1 MIHFCPNCWS
11 EIRENVSVCPHCR
24 YDLAHYNQLPY
35 EDKLI
40 LALRHP
46 IRENR
51 MLAIQLLGDLRSR
64 SAISVFRSIIRE
76 ENDFYVI
83 REVVRSL
90 RKIGGKDSEELLSA
104 LRQHTSKLVRDLV
117 VQK

>member
-11 EIRENVSVCPHCR
+11 EIPENLSVCPHCQ
-24 YDLAHYNQLPY
+24 YDLAHFNQLPY

-51 MLAIQLLGDLRSR
+51 MLAIQLLGDLRNR

-104 LRQHTSKLVRDLV
+104 LAQHTSKLVRDLV